1 MKKNERVNNIIL
13 SIETSVQGGCISLL
27 ENNKE
32 LDSWQGMGSISK
44 SDNILDELSSLLTKN
59 KIEKNQIG
67 RIVISRGPGS
77 FTGMR
82 IGLAIVLGLKKS
94 LNCDICGV
102 SVLEAMALKSENID
116 WNKNIIAAIPIG
128 TMVCIQKIKIGQKRK
143 LNKATIPYLV
153 SIEKFIEQLEDD
165 LESNFVLHERLYK
178 ALLVNVQTGNQ
189 IVERITSS
197 GENLAYLV
205 GLLGKESCVSDDL
218 QPIYIK
224 TVT

>member
-32 LDSWQGMGSISK
+32 IDSWQGMGSISK

>member
-1 MKKNERVNNIIL
+1 MKKNERVNDIIL

-27 ENNKE
+27 KNNKE
-32 LDSWQGMGSISK
+32 LDSWQGRGSISK

-82 IGLAIVLGLKKS
+82 MGLAIVLGLKKS

-116 WNKNIIAAIPIG
+116 WNKSIIAAIPIG

-178 ALLVNVQTGNQ
+178 ALLVNVQAGNQ
-189 IVERITSS
+189 VVERITSS

-205 GLLGKESCVSDDL
+205 GLLGKEGCVSDDL

>member
-1 MKKNERVNNIIL
+1 MKKNERVNDIIL

>member
-1 MKKNERVNNIIL
+1 MKKNERVNDIIL

-153 SIEKFIEQLEDD
+153 SIEKFVEQLEDD

>member
-178 ALLVNVQTGNQ
+178 ALLVNVQKGNQ
-189 IVERITSS
+189 VVERITSS

>member
-178 ALLVNVQTGNQ
+178 ALLVNVQKGNQ

>member
-44 SDNILDELSSLLTKN
+44 LDNILDELSSLLTKN

-128 TMVCIQKIKIGQKRK
+128 RMVCIQKIKIGQKRK

-178 ALLVNVQTGNQ
+178 ALLVNVQKGNQ